1 MGREV
6 IEQKVTDPAGDLGK
20 AMGNLPQMTGPA
32 SNDYTVYTK
41 KDMTIR
47 RGEKAIVT
55 IFIKKI
61 KYSHIYRWTPP
72 DQMKHFLVLHNDT
85 DTSWT
90 TGPYLAVNEGRPLSE
105 DLLKYTPKGGRGEIP
120 VTEAINIAHSKTE
133 TEIDRKI
140 KAQNISGSYYLD
152 LVTLAGKLTLRN
164 YDTKTVEIAITA
176 QVPGRPVS
184 ASDEGSIFTNP
195 DKLQLTERSGSLS
208 WRIKLAPGQ
217 TKTLS
222 YKYERYVRTG

>member
-1 MGREV
+1 
-6 IEQKVTDPAGDLGK
+6 
-20 AMGNLPQMTGPA
+20 MTGPA

-105 DLLKYTPKGGRGEIP
+105 DLLKYTPKGSRGEIP
-120 VTEAINIAHSKTE
+120 VTEAINIAHGKTE
-133 TEIDRKI
+133 TEINRKI
-140 KAQNISGSYYLD
+140 KAQNVSGSYYLD
-152 LVTLAGKLTLRN
+152 LVTLTGELNLRN
-164 YDTKTVEIAITA
+164 YDTKTVEIVISVT
-176 QVPGRPVS
+176 VPGIPVS
-184 ASDEGSIFTNP
+184 ASDNGSLYSNP
-195 DKLQLTERSGSLS
+195 NKLQLTERSGRVS
-208 WRIKLAPGQ
+208 WRIKLEPGQ
-217 TKTLS
+217 TKIIS
-222 YKYERYVRTG
+222 YNYERYVRTG